1 MRNAAYTLAML
12 SALGG
17 LVLLSMAGQD
27 DYRSVLGAVLGLVAL
42 LLAGIGKG
50 IDLLGYVQEGAA
62 PDDNSHS
69 PRK

>member
-1 MRNAAYTLAML
+1 M
-12 SALGG
+12 
-17 LVLLSMAGQD
+17 LLSMAGQD
-27 DYRSVLGAVLGLVAL
+27 DYRSALGAVLGLVAL

-69 PRK
+69 PRE

>member
-1 MRNAAYTLAML
+1 M
-12 SALGG
+12 
-17 LVLLSMAGQD
+17 LLSMAGQD